1 MELWVLDESFNTV
14 MIISQFNIS
23 WTKRWYD
30 IGEFY
35 LSIID
40 TYSETTA
47 GILNPT
53 KVRYIFRRD
62 SNYIGRIDNIIYEDG
77 LININGKFLENML
90 NFRTDY
96 DYVNYRGTLEDVAF
110 QIVNNNSI
118 INKPIAYLVLGEN
131 KNKGSYINASIFGK
145 KIGEYL
151 YTLSDIYENS
161 YNIKYD
167 PLQHK
172 IVFNVLWGLDR
183 TQQQTINEWCL
194 FGQQWGNVY
203 SESYETNTDYAN
215 YAIVLGEGEGVSR
228 KKLII
233 DLRKSD
239 EELREILVDARDLQ
253 SNDLTNEEYEDKLRQ
268 RGLQQLAEQ
277 GLFENMLAN
286 VRISPNMPYSLGDVV
301 SVRHTRTGFVFNM
314 RITEEIESTDGNTI
328 EKRISFGKRQG
339 GVMTA
344 IKNKA
349 VT

>member
-268 RGLQQLAEQ
+268 KVKDLKYIKESNHMDFFRKKDSTLG
-277 GLFENMLAN
+277 
-286 VRISPNMPYSLGDVV
+286 SSLEKIKEERKNKQIQRSIEDEKKKKV
-301 SVRHTRTGFVFNM
+301 ST
-314 RITEEIESTDGNTI
+314 
-328 EKRISFGKRQG
+328 K
-339 GVMTA
+339 VMTDYEKQKYSGF
-344 IKNKA
+344 IYKK
-349 VT
+349 